1 MWPSNCSCNI
11 ESASVTKQSCQML
24 QYGASVCYDKKLVNI
39 LLQNA
44 GEKNNGNTCV
54 LNGGLLDR
62 P

>member
-1 MWPSNCSCNI
+1 
-11 ESASVTKQSCQML
+11 ML
-24 QYGASVCYDKKLVNI
+24 QYGASVCQDKKLVNI

-44 GEKNNGNTCV
+44 GEKNNGNMCV